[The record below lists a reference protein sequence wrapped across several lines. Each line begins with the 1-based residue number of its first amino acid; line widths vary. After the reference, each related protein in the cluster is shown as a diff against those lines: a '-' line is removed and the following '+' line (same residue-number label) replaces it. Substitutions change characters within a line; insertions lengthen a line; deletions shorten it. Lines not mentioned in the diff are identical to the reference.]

1 MYRNDLFV
9 DKLCNV
15 FKGCTVTPTPNQA
28 NSTVSQANSTV
39 SQANSTV
46 SQANPTVSLCYSK
59 LVRLQ
64 ILAHKVEASKK
75 TLRISIQMTK
85 SKKEIWTKNWKQ
97 SIQ

>member
-28 NSTVSQANSTV
+28 NSTVSQANS
-39 SQANSTV
+39 
-46 SQANPTVSLCYSK
+46 TVSLCYSK